1 MNDGF
6 RCMLGTVCVCVR
18 ACLGPHLRW
27 MLLSVT
33 RWMLL
38 SVTDE
43 FDINSVRGLI
53 RLVVISSGT
62 RQTGLIDS

>member
-27 MLLSVT
+27 MLL
-33 RWMLL
+33 LL
-38 SVTDE
+38 TDE
-43 FDINSVRGLI
+43 FDINSVCGLI
-53 RLVVISSGT
+53 RLVVIVEHDKQALLT
-62 RQTGLIDS
+62 